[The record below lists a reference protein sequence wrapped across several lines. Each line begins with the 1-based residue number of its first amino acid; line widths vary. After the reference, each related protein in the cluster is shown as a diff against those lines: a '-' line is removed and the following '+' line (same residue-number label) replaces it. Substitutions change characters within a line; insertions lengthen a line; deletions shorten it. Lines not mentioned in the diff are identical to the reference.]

1 MTKHL
6 KRPRTEHYT
15 EPRGFFRRPPYFGE
29 VEKTAY
35 LIGAELEVKGGL
47 LNKPTPEVYDQFGW
61 PRPISP
67 DMIKHGKPVT
77 PKSPGRTPDFDET
90 IVPRMQDAA
99 ETYRLERENAN
110 PAQRAFHRAQGMRIT
125 QDEYAGYI
133 QRLLAAEGIESSTTT
148 IKKRIIRPWQKRRR
162 ETRPPSASDLPP

>member
-77 PKSPGRTPDFDET
+77 PKSPGETP
-90 IVPRMQDAA
+90 A
-99 ETYRLERENAN
+99 RLPVTTGRC
-110 PAQRAFHRAQGMRIT
+110 
-125 QDEYAGYI
+125 
-133 QRLLAAEGIESSTTT
+133 RLLPGAG
-148 IKKRIIRPWQKRRR
+148 
-162 ETRPPSASDLPP
+162 

>member
-77 PKSPGRTPDFDET
+77 PKSPGRTP
-90 IVPRMQDAA
+90 I
-99 ETYRLERENAN
+99 
-110 PAQRAFHRAQGMRIT
+110 
-125 QDEYAGYI
+125 
-133 QRLLAAEGIESSTTT
+133 ST
-148 IKKRIIRPWQKRRR
+148 RPSCPECKMRRR
-162 ETRPPSASDLPP
+162 PTGLNGRTLILRNALFTALKGCG